1 MQYLLTAPLIFLLF
15 HSASIFGFTPT
26 GNVLNYNHPI
36 NNITPKSKIDQI
48 ISLNA
53 TNPNNKKLGILS
65 RAVKQYRNK
74 NVLEYLRKNHIHI
87 TNRRPLRDVSFWFR
101 AGHIYTSY
109 KLNQASNIV
118 KKRVFK
124 KSYADKKNQTWSQV
138 HETNSQR
145 MIRLC
150 LSLKGFYLKTGQ
162 FLGTRHDFMPPHY
175 TRKLS
180 RLHDD
185 LPPLNEHETRKNIEK
200 ELNGT
205 IEEYFSYLN
214 LTHPVGCASI
224 AQVHEGVLRKSGT

>member
-1 MQYLLTAPLIFLLF
+1 MLTPLLLSMICCCFPILLL
-15 HSASIFGFTPT
+15 GFTPKT
-26 GNVLNYNHPI
+26 GGNLIYNNNNHPQAQTTI
-36 NNITPKSKIDQI
+36 KGEPTFIRLNISHSNTKR
-48 ISLNA
+48 
-53 TNPNNKKLGILS
+53 LGIIG
-65 RAVKQYRNK
+65 RVKQYRNNK
-74 NVLEYLRKNHIHI
+74 RTLRVPI
-87 TNRRPLRDVSFWFR
+87 TSRKPLRDLSFWFR

-109 KLNQASNIV
+109 KLNQASNV
-118 KKRVFK
+118 VRKRVFK
-124 KSYADKKNQTWSQV
+124 KSFADKKNQTWSHV

-185 LPPLNEHETRKNIEK
+185 LPPLNEHETRQNIEK